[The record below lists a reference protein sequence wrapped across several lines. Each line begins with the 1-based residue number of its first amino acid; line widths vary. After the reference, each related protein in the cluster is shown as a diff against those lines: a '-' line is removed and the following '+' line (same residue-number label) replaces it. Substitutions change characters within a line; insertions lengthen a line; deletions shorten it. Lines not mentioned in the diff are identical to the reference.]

1 MKQEPDEPIPISIS
15 DLFTPLKKL
24 TFKFHLAEIENSQNH
39 TDAVL
44 LRHQNT
50 TTLFLQISSERTTN
64 LANHQICNMHN
75 TPRSHASSSME
86 RSDRSKGKRLS
97 EYSKPKSPTH
107 HSDSASRS
115 SLKLHGTS
123 VTSWFF
129 PATDRVDPRSFIRLQ
144 STEHITIGVGI
155 HRERKKK
162 DKEEMEIPKTP
173 EKRHGTSGESDGG
186 TRVCLFAWESGF
198 LVIILF
204 WNWTMIY
211 SDDKK
216 EEKLIVKQ
224 KWYFKF

>member
-1 MKQEPDEPIPISIS
+1 MIIPYGGTETGVSYILLSLHTILQETWVEDLASVALHLMSANQKEGTCLPDRAF
-15 DLFTPLKKL
+15 LFYL
-24 TFKFHLAEIENSQNH
+24 FHLAEIENSQNH

-123 VTSWFF
+123 VTS
-129 PATDRVDPRSFIRLQ
+129 
-144 STEHITIGVGI
+144 
-155 HRERKKK
+155 
-162 DKEEMEIPKTP
+162 
-173 EKRHGTSGESDGG
+173 
-186 TRVCLFAWESGF
+186 
-198 LVIILF
+198 
-204 WNWTMIY
+204 
-211 SDDKK
+211 
-216 EEKLIVKQ
+216 
-224 KWYFKF
+224 